1 MEYSE
6 SMSTPKIHD
15 NTIRYFLSD
24 RQNTISIL
32 KSMLPK
38 EIQEQLDL
46 DKIHYEKDSFLPKSL
61 QEYYSDLIVSA
72 PTKCG
77 SREAKIFFL
86 MEHKSTFKKYTPLQ
100 FLRYILEFWDHYLR
114 STEDSK
120 EKLPV
125 IIPVLIAHP
134 DKGWRATM
142 LSDLVDLPSD
152 DFKIY
157 IPDFDFLLFDA
168 VKDDPEDYEFDEAVK
183 ALFTIWRYSRSPDFI
198 KAVKRV
204 FELIKQ
210 IDPQARLDEYLRII
224 LRYLELTREEEEYI
238 DIKKIA
244 ETEIDEVEEYMGT
257 IAEMFRREGDER
269 TEQRLV
275 QEKPKWEK
283 QGELKA
289 TQETLIDV
297 AGDVYGPLPSSL
309 QEKIKSIQSIENLR
323 TLTRKVYKTESLE
336 EFTELVNRAADN

>member
-1 MEYSE
+1 MKYFV
-6 SMSTPKIHD
+6 SMSRPKIHD

-24 RQNTISIL
+24 RQNAISIL

-46 DKIHYEKDSFLPKSL
+46 DKIRYEKDSFLPKSL
-61 QEYYSDLIVSA
+61 QEYYSDLIVST

-77 SREAKIFFL
+77 TREAKIFFL
-86 MEHKSTFKKYTPLQ
+86 LEHKSTFKKYTPLQ

-114 STEDSK
+114 STEASK

-134 DKGWRATM
+134 SEGWRATK

-168 VKDDPEDYEFDEAVK
+168 VKNDPEDYEFDAAIK
-183 ALFTIWRYSRSPDFI
+183 ALFTIWRYSGSPEFMQD
-198 KAVKRV
+198 VKKI
-204 FELIKQ
+204 FKQIKQ
-210 IDPQARLDEYLRII
+210 IDPQVRMDEYLKII
-224 LRYLELTREEEEYI
+224 LRYLELTRDEEEYI
-238 DIKKIA
+238 DIKKVA
-244 ETEIDEVEEYMGT
+244 ETEIDEGEEYMGT
-257 IAEMFRREGDER
+257 IAEMFRREGREE
-269 TEQRLV
+269 TLL
-275 QEKPKWEK
+275 EKPKWIEH
-283 QGELKA
+283 GELRYAKEA
-289 TQETLIDV
+289 LIDV
-297 AGDVYGPLPSSL
+297 AGDVYGPLSSSL
-309 QEKIKSIQSIENLR
+309 QAKIKSIQSIENLR

>member
-1 MEYSE
+1 
-6 SMSTPKIHD
+6 MSTPKIHD
-15 NTIRYFLSD
+15 NTIKYFLSD

-38 EIQEQLDL
+38 KIKEQLDL
-46 DKIHYEKDSFLPKSL
+46 DKIRYEKDTFLPKSL

-77 SREAKIFFL
+77 TFEPKICFL

-100 FLRYILEFWDHYLR
+100 FLRYILEFWDHHLR
-114 STEDSK
+114 SEDSK

-134 DKGWRATM
+134 DEGWRATK

-168 VKDDPEDYEFDEAVK
+168 VKDDPEDYDFDAAIK
-183 ALFTIWRYSRSPDFI
+183 ALFTIWRYSGSPEFI
-198 KAVKRV
+198 QEVKKA
-204 FELIKQ
+204 FMLIKL
-210 IDPQARLDEYLRII
+210 IYPQLRKHEYLQII
-224 LRYLELTREEEEYI
+224 LRYLELTRDEKEYI

-244 ETEIDEVEEYMGT
+244 ETEIDEGEEYMGT

-269 TEQRLV
+269 TKLEY
-275 QEKPKWEK
+275 ENKINH
-283 QGELKA
+283 LKDEWFGKA
-289 TQETLIDV
+289 KFENSQETLIDV
-297 AGDVYGPLPSSL
+297 ATEQYGPLPGML
-309 QEKIKSIQSIENLR
+309 HEKIKSIQSLENLR
-323 TLTRKVYKTESLE
+323 ALHRKVIKTQSLE
-336 EFTELVNRAADN
+336 EFTELVNRAAQQ